1 VTPTLAARRRRTRA
15 AATRRR
21 PVPVPPAAPPRATIL
36 AYTQLA
42 QWVFAALDAAVLA
55 ELQGA
60 GVLHADDTASPA
72 PGLPEGLAGRLTRR
86 LLGLLR
92 RLTAPAAL
100 TRDLDRIAQRTN
112 ALSRQQWRAQ
122 VKAAAG
128 IDLTTDPDLA
138 PKLVAFRRQNVGLI
152 RSMAR
157 EKVSRV
163 SKILTDAG
171 SGTRVETIARRIQD
185 EADASPARAALIARD
200 QVLKLNAEVTQARHE
215 ALGLTEYI
223 WRTSKDERVRKEHK
237 LLDGKR
243 FRYDDPPVVSARE
256 LCVDRRGPAQH
267 PGGRQV
273 IAHNGKS
280 VQRRGAPALLDGA
293 TCWRTYPPNRR
304 PRYADGSAAID
315 PTRSIEARAYTAR
328 PVVAPMDDSRKI
340 PRARP
345 ATGS

>member
-1 VTPTLAARRRRTRA
+1 MTPTLVARRRLTRA

-21 PVPVPPAAPPRATIL
+21 PAPVPPAAPPRAALL

-42 QWVFAALDAAVLA
+42 QRIFAALDAALLA

-112 ALSRQQWRAQ
+112 TLSQQQWRAQ

-171 SGTRVETIARRIQD
+171 CGTRGSHRAG
-185 EADASPARAALIARD
+185 AS
-200 QVLKLNAEVTQARHE
+200 
-215 ALGLTEYI
+215 
-223 WRTSKDERVRKEHK
+223 
-237 LLDGKR
+237 
-243 FRYDDPPVVSARE
+243 
-256 LCVDRRGPAQH
+256 DR
-267 PGGRQV
+267 
-273 IAHNGKS
+273 
-280 VQRRGAPALLDGA
+280 
-293 TCWRTYPPNRR
+293 
-304 PRYADGSAAID
+304 
-315 PTRSIEARAYTAR
+315 
-328 PVVAPMDDSRKI
+328 
-340 PRARP
+340 
-345 ATGS
+345 

>member
-1 VTPTLAARRRRTRA
+1 MTPTLVARRRRTRA

-21 PVPVPPAAPPRATIL
+21 PAPVPPAAPPRATIL

-243 FRYDDPPVVSARE
+243 FRYDDPPVVSARG
-256 LCVDRRGPAQH
+256 DRGN
-267 PGGRQV
+267 PGQWYQCRC
-273 IAHNGKS
+273 IAEPWIEGID
-280 VQRRGAPALLDGA
+280 LDV
-293 TCWRTYPPNRR
+293 PESR
-304 PRYADGSAAID
+304 PQTPSTT
-315 PTRSIEARAYTAR
+315 P
-328 PVVAPMDDSRKI
+328 
-340 PRARP
+340 
-345 ATGS
+345 